1 MAQVDFFLKLDP
13 IKGESTDA
21 KFTGQIELQSFSF
34 SCAQS
39 GTQQSGS
46 GGGAGKVKFQDL
58 HCTKPM
64 DLASNKL
71 MLACAS
77 GQHFPTVTL
86 TCRKA
91 GGDQNPFCVYTLTD
105 VLVSSY
111 QCGGHGHS
119 EILPTDQFSM
129 NFGSIKFEYG
139 VQNADGSVGAM
150 QPTGWNVKA
159 NTKIGS

>member
-1 MAQVDFFLKLDP
+1 MAQVDFFLDLGD
-13 IKGESTDA
+13 IKGESTDD
-21 KFTGQIELQSFSF
+21 KFKGKIELDSFSV
-34 SCAQS
+34 SCAQA

-46 GGGAGKVKFQDL
+46 GGGAGKVKFQDV
-58 HCTKPM
+58 HCTKKM
-64 DLASNKL
+64 DVASNKL

-91 GGDQNPFCVYTLTD
+91 GGEQEPFCVWTLTD
-105 VLVSSY
+105 VLISSY

-129 NFGSIKFEYG
+129 NFGSIKMGYG
-139 VQNADGSVGAM
+139 VQDAKGKVGAM
-150 QPTGWNVKA
+150 ASTGWDVKA
-159 NTKIGS
+159 NTKTK